1 MNEFHCEKEP
11 KVFNGDIKDRQGEDG
26 SDESNIF
33 DTQQVNLSLS
43 LVTHFGFHDHPSTK
57 PIRKATHNGPKSP
70 TISVHTPNIEEGF
83 SKTSYK
89 ASIKAITAHKLKKPK
104 WAINKTSKFAIFFFW
119 YQKFQPLNQII
130 KEIDNSRDRK
140 QRVSRETEKYQ
151 GPERNIK

>member
-104 WAINKTSKFAIFFFW
+104 WAINKTSKFAIFFFLVP
-119 YQKFQPLNQII
+119 KVSTFESNNQG
-130 KEIDNSRDRK
+130 N
-140 QRVSRETEKYQ
+140 
-151 GPERNIK
+151 